1 MASTN
6 QLSPWI
12 ESLVDKTIQMLQNE
26 TLKKKIQLLVLQ
38 PFLQYFL
45 ELIFPYVIMICVI
58 FGLLIILL
66 ISIIA
71 LLVFRSAS
79 PAVVKGVA
87 EVVS

>member
-1 MASTN
+1 MAAN
-6 QLSPWI
+6 QMSPWV
-12 ESLVDKTIQMLQNE
+12 ESLLDKTIQMLQND

-45 ELIFPYVIMICVI
+45 ELIFPYVIIICVI

-87 EVVS
+87 EVIL